1 MPGAAAPPAAEP
13 AAPAEPVMKMKDD
26 PRYARYFKMV
36 QIGVPMAQVKQKMMM
51 EGVNPDILDNPD
63 APADAVKDTPA
74 PATADD
80 SSDEESSDS
89 FS

>member
-1 MPGAAAPPAAEP
+1 
-13 AAPAEPVMKMKDD
+13 MKDD

-63 APADAVKDTPA
+63 ALADAVKDTPA